1 MATELEIKLSV
12 SEAAQAQAL
21 KWLSSLPEVRAGK
34 TKSLINHYFDTP
46 NADLNRAKAAL
57 RVRKAGDDYIQTLKT
72 RGEFVD
78 GAHRREEWEW
88 PVSSPELA
96 LSLLEDTP
104 LNTDLDLGSG
114 VASAHALGG
123 PAAVARA
130 LDGAG
135 QPHVA
140 R

>member
-57 RVRKAGDDYIQTLKT
+57 SCSGQDALGCHWYAVKSVRT
-72 RGEFVD
+72 
-78 GAHRREEWEW
+78 
-88 PVSSPELA
+88 
-96 LSLLEDTP
+96 TP
-104 LNTDLDLGSG
+104 SRSRDIAEK
-114 VASAHALGG
+114 VASRG
-123 PAAVARA
+123 AASSEMAF
-130 LDGAG
+130 
-135 QPHVA
+135 P
-140 R
+140 

>member
-57 RVRKAGDDYIQTLKT
+57 SCSGQDALGCHWYAVKSVRTTPSRSRVMTSDVPHQM
-72 RGEFVD
+72 
-78 GAHRREEWEW
+78 
-88 PVSSPELA
+88 A
-96 LSLLEDTP
+96 LSMRR
-104 LNTDLDLGSG
+104 
-114 VASAHALGG
+114 GG
-123 PAAVARA
+123 RAR
-130 LDGAG
+130 G
-135 QPHVA
+135 
-140 R
+140 